1 MKKDIL
7 VHSMAVLVGVA
18 AGAGT
23 AAGAVIAARGDTK
36 GAPGITKGFARLGRL
51 AGGSMLTG
59 VVLAG
64 GSAALVG
71 LAAYEGV
78 RQPYHRYL
86 NNRRSL
92 LWQR

>member
-1 MKKDIL
+1 MNKDLL
-7 VHSMAVLVGVA
+7 VHSTAVLVGVA

-23 AAGAVIAARGDTK
+23 AAGAVIAARGETR
-36 GAPGITKGFARLGRL
+36 GAPGITKAFARLGRL

-64 GSAALVG
+64 GSAALIG

-78 RQPYHRYL
+78 RQPYRRYV
-86 NNRRSL
+86 NSRRSL